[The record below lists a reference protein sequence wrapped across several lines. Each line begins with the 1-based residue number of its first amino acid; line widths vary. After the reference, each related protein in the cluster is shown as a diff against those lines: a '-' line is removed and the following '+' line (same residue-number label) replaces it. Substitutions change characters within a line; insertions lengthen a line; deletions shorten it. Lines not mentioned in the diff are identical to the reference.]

1 MKTLFKITL
10 FCLLFTPINA
20 FAQFKH
26 DLGIKGT
33 NLDTERLQLEYRL
46 HKNENW
52 AFTGTFG
59 YAGSGYRTSYAE
71 GLLPGDT
78 TYQTI
83 YNMYQRSFYSLSV
96 GGLRKFSFMKHNFYY
111 AGATIGA
118 RFENYNSSTNIS
130 VYDLDSSFSP
140 SYWYGYYAAPFEP
153 GTSEYNYSALA
164 MTSKLYVGANVP
176 IVDRLSFTVEGGFN
190 YSLEARTNYFRSSLA
205 FYTSFGLR
213 YNFGRLE

>member
-59 YAGSGYRTSYAE
+59 YAGSDIERPMLKDFCQGIQ
-71 GLLPGDT
+71 P
-78 TYQTI
+78 I
-83 YNMYQRSFYSLSV
+83 KRSIICIKDHFIH
-96 GGLRKFSFMKHNFYY
+96 FQW
-111 AGATIGA
+111 GA
-118 RFENYNSSTNIS
+118 
-130 VYDLDSSFSP
+130 
-140 SYWYGYYAAPFEP
+140 YG
-153 GTSEYNYSALA
+153 
-164 MTSKLYVGANVP
+164 
-176 IVDRLSFTVEGGFN
+176 
-190 YSLEARTNYFRSSLA
+190 SSL
-205 FYTSFGLR
+205 L
-213 YNFGRLE
+213 

>member
-1 MKTLFKITL
+1 
-10 FCLLFTPINA
+10 
-20 FAQFKH
+20 
-26 DLGIKGT
+26 
-33 NLDTERLQLEYRL
+33 
-46 HKNENW
+46 
-52 AFTGTFG
+52 
-59 YAGSGYRTSYAE
+59 
-71 GLLPGDT
+71 
-78 TYQTI
+78 
-83 YNMYQRSFYSLSV
+83 
-96 GGLRKFSFMKHNFYY
+96 MKHNFYY

-176 IVDRLSFTVEGGFN
+176 IVDRLSFTVEGDFN

>member
-71 GLLPGDT
+71 GLLPRDT
-78 TYQTI
+78 TI
-83 YNMYQRSFYSLSV
+83 KRSIICIKDHFIHFQWGLTEVLFY
-96 GGLRKFSFMKHNFYY
+96 
-111 AGATIGA
+111 
-118 RFENYNSSTNIS
+118 
-130 VYDLDSSFSP
+130 
-140 SYWYGYYAAPFEP
+140 
-153 GTSEYNYSALA
+153 
-164 MTSKLYVGANVP
+164 
-176 IVDRLSFTVEGGFN
+176 
-190 YSLEARTNYFRSSLA
+190 EAQLLLCRSNNRCA
-205 FYTSFGLR
+205 I
-213 YNFGRLE
+213 